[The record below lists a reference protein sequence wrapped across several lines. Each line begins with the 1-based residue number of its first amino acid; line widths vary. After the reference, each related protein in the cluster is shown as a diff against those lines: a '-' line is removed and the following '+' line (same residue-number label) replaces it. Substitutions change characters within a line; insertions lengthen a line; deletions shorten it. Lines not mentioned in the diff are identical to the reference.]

1 MMRSFQMLLVFLG
14 VFMLIS
20 LRNVS
25 IGQAFFGLFNGAI
38 AGADTTYQE
47 WNSYQ
52 KENTKRGIGKITPYN
67 QKPYSNN
74 DF

>member
-1 MMRSFQMLLVFLG
+1 MRTLGTLCTFLG

-20 LRNVS
+20 MRNVS
-25 IGQAFFGLFNGAI
+25 FGQAFLGLFNGAI
-38 AGADTTYQE
+38 IGADTTYQQ

-52 KENTKRGIGKITPYN
+52 QENTKRGIGKIRPYDG
-67 QKPYSNN
+67 KPYSNN